1 MTIYYSKVNG
11 VTKWFEDESCLQL
24 HHHRS
29 SEIKKKMSHYEEIQK
44 SILRKLQYLSEEIQ
58 QIKNNNEQND

>member
-1 MTIYYSKVNG
+1 
-11 VTKWFEDESCLQL
+11 
-24 HHHRS
+24 
-29 SEIKKKMSHYEEIQK
+29 MSHYEEIQK